1 MWSHRPRVLQSRW
14 STGILPAFPAIK
26 RIQEVNDSS
35 EVGRELRAIDRALE
49 LDPGNVEL
57 LGQRARYS
65 AQQANILQKRLDLV
79 NAALS
84 SGEVERGSRAYD
96 RLQRE
101 VATTSKRLSDAETA
115 TRDAFEAFKRAAD
128 GADDLSSTEVRR
140 LYDAASGNHMFTAS
154 PDEAAALLDA
164 GWADE
169 VVGFLVG

>member
-1 MWSHRPRVLQSRW
+1 MADAYKGLTIQFRGDTTDLSRKL
-14 STGILPAFPAIK
+14 SSL
-26 RIQEVNDSS
+26 RRDSS
-35 EVGRELRAIDRALE
+35 EVERELRAIDRALE

-65 AQQANILQKRLDLV
+65 AQQANILQERLDLV

-101 VATTSKRLSDAETA
+101 VATTSKRLSDAEA
-115 TRDAFEAFKRAAD
+115 AARDAFGAFKRAAD

-140 LYDAASGNHMFTAS
+140 LYDAA
-154 PDEAAALLDA
+154 
-164 GWADE
+164 
-169 VVGFLVG
+169 

>member
-1 MWSHRPRVLQSRW
+1 MADAYKGLTIQFRGDTTDLSRKL
-14 STGILPAFPAIK
+14 SSL
-26 RIQEVNDSS
+26 RRDSS
-35 EVGRELRAIDRALE
+35 EVG
-49 LDPGNVEL
+49 
-57 LGQRARYS
+57 
-65 AQQANILQKRLDLV
+65 
-79 NAALS
+79 
-84 SGEVERGSRAYD
+84 RGSRAYD